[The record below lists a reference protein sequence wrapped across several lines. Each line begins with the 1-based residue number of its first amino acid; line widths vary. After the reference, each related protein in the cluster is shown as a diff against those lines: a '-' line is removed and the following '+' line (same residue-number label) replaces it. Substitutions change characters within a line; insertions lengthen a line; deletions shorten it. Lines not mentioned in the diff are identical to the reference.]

1 MIKYR
6 HIIIG
11 IENYNTL
18 GLIRTLGENG
28 IKPIVIMIKGIMRI
42 ASYSKW
48 IGEISYVKDIE
59 EAIEILDNKYIDKN
73 RKDIFLYTNDDW
85 STQYFDYLYEKYK
98 DILYMY
104 NAGEAGRVT
113 YYMDKY
119 NVSMLAQECGLSI
132 LKCWRVKNGEIPRDI
147 AYPIITKAISPNEG
161 GWKKD
166 VFICHSV
173 DELICAYKKIKSKTV
188 LLQKYLKKKNELC
201 IDGYSADRGNTV
213 VMTIASTYNYILPD
227 KYSDAMVVSNYED
240 EETKEKIRSMFR
252 KIGYEG
258 IFCIEF
264 LISEDDELFFCE
276 INFRN
281 SGWSYASTVAGMP
294 LAIGWNNAMIG
305 KLDYNKAI
313 KKIAPN
319 FTAIVEFADF
329 DARVRS
335 GMISVCKWM
344 NELAHAKCLFYVGK
358 RDPKPAFMY
367 IVITGYHAI
376 KRRVFKK
383 K

>member
-1 MIKYR
+1 MTKYR

-18 GLIRTLGENG
+18 GLIRTLGESG
-28 IKPIVIMIKGIMRI
+28 IKPIVLMIKGKMRI

-48 IGEISYVKDIE
+48 IGEICYVKDIE
-59 EAIEILDNKYIDKN
+59 EAIEILDNKYIDKSI
-73 RKDIFLYTNDDW
+73 KDIFLYTNDDW
-85 STQYFDYLYEKYK
+85 STQYFDCLYEKYK
-98 DILYMY
+98 DLLYMY

-132 LKCWRVKNGEIPRDI
+132 LKCWRVKNGEIPSDI
-147 AYPIITKAISPNEG
+147 EYPIITKAISPNEG

-166 VFICHSV
+166 VFICRSEE
-173 DELICAYKKIKSKTV
+173 ELISAYKKIKSRTV

-201 IDGYSADRGNTV
+201 IDGYSADKGNTV
-213 VMTIASTYNYILPD
+213 VMTIASTYTYILPD

-240 EETKEKIRSMFR
+240 EVTKEKIKTMFR

-258 IFCIEF
+258 IFSLEF
-264 LISEDDELFFCE
+264 LISEDDELYFCE

-281 SGWSYASTVAGMP
+281 SGWSYASTIAGMP
-294 LAIGWNNAMIG
+294 LAIGWNHATVG
-305 KLDYNKAI
+305 KLDLNNAI
-313 KKIAPN
+313 KKISPK

-335 GMISVCKWM
+335 GMISVWKWLK
-344 NELAHAKCLFYVGK
+344 EIIHAKCLFYVGR
-358 RDPKPAFMY
+358 RDPKPTFMY
-367 IVITGYHAI
+367 IVITGYNAL
-376 KRRVFKK
+376 KRRLLGGK
-383 K
+383 